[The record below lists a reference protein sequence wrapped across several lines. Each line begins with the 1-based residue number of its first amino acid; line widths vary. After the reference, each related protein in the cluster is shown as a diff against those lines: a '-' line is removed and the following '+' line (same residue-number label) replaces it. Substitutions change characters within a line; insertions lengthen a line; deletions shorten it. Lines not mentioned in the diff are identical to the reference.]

1 MLYSNYLTEFLNTVD
16 DLLSRIK
23 KLDSKKK
30 IYKKNSDIF
39 GMNYDVHFSISPDYF
54 VKLRSFLQESL
65 ENGYFYDKNIVDL
78 KREFSRNFVSVS
90 SGIERELLR
99 IDEYQVKEMNRIV
112 KDAICDSEKEINE
125 KNKEMYDVESNLF
138 EKFIGKNKFRKLMV
152 EQYELKIKLIEKK
165 RNEMK
170 LTTESMIELV
180 NMMESTELKTG
191 ELLWLEEEIIKA
203 FKLDKN
209 LIKSGSSS
217 PWRVCNMM
225 PRGIFAQRE
234 QYKLL
239 NKNAV
244 IENQKLRNQLNETY
258 RICEDE
264 NSFSMKRL
272 INMNVKL
279 SRILKEKTE
288 LVKRNEI

>member
-264 NSFSMKRL
+264 N
-272 INMNVKL
+272 
-279 SRILKEKTE
+279 
-288 LVKRNEI
+288 

>member
-1 MLYSNYLTEFLNTVD
+1 
-16 DLLSRIK
+16 
-23 KLDSKKK
+23 
-30 IYKKNSDIF
+30 
-39 GMNYDVHFSISPDYF
+39 
-54 VKLRSFLQESL
+54 
-65 ENGYFYDKNIVDL
+65 
-78 KREFSRNFVSVS
+78 
-90 SGIERELLR
+90 
-99 IDEYQVKEMNRIV
+99 
-112 KDAICDSEKEINE
+112 
-125 KNKEMYDVESNLF
+125 
-138 EKFIGKNKFRKLMV
+138 
-152 EQYELKIKLIEKK
+152 
-165 RNEMK
+165 
-170 LTTESMIELV
+170 
-180 NMMESTELKTG
+180 MMESTELKTG

-217 PWRVCNMM
+217 QWRVCNMM

-244 IENQKLRNQLNETY
+244 IENQKLRNQLNEIC

-264 NSFSMKRL
+264 NSFSMKKL
-272 INMNVKL
+272 INMNTKL